1 MQQPEQISQTTTS
14 RFDEIVEFT
23 VTQNTPAS
31 PESTDDWT
39 LLRQAAEDIGEC
51 LDSYRRSS
59 FDGDAAVQIEE
70 NHAETVRLLV
80 PKLLDAYADLWELS
94 IALTKAV
101 EQWKQEGQ
109 GGKLLVADGQEVRQ
123 FN

>member
-1 MQQPEQISQTTTS
+1 MQQPEQISQTTT
-14 RFDEIVEFT
+14 T
-23 VTQNTPAS
+23 
-31 PESTDDWT
+31 TDDWT
-39 LLRQAAEDIGEC
+39 LLRDAAEEIGEC

-59 FDGDAAVQIEE
+59 FEDDAAVQIEE

-80 PKLLDAYADLWELS
+80 PKFLDNYAQLWELS

-101 EQWKQEGQ
+101 EQWKSEGR
-109 GGKLLVADGQEVRQ
+109 GGKLLVADEHEVRQ